1 MTANECFSK
10 LSISDVAFTPFGRD
24 RAWKDDV
31 FRREMIELTRHHQ
44 RSCGYYHNILAAG
57 RHHIQ
62 EESALSDLPFI
73 PVRLFK
79 NRTLT
84 SIPSDRIQHIL
95 TSSGT
100 TGNNLSRIF
109 LDRET
114 SQRQMQAL
122 ASIVGSVLGKK
133 NLPML
138 IIDCPSS
145 MQTTKGY
152 SARATGIQ
160 GFSLFSKN
168 KAYALNDNMMPDL
181 HVINN
186 FLQAVNGAPFF
197 IFGFTY
203 IIWRHFI
210 QQLSLQNITFD
221 FTNALMIHGGGRK
234 NLNEELITGE
244 QFRKSLHQYT
254 GLQKIHNYYGMVE
267 QTGSIF
273 LECDYQRLH
282 CSAFS
287 DIFIRRPSDFSLCE
301 YGEYG
306 IIQTLSLLPRSYPG
320 HNLVTEDEGVLLGED
335 DCPCGRSGKYFKV
348 IKRLTNAELK
358 GCGDDNSI
366 YK

>member
-24 RAWKDDV
+24 RTWKEDI
-31 FRREMIELTRHHQ
+31 FRTEMIELTRYHQ
-44 RSCGYYHNILAAG
+44 RHCGYYHNILAAG
-57 RHHIQ
+57 ERNIQ
-62 EESALSDLPFI
+62 DESTLSDLPFI

-79 NRTLT
+79 NRILT
-84 SIPSDRIQHIL
+84 SIPPERIQHIL

-114 SQRQMQAL
+114 SLRQMQAL
-122 ASIVGSVLGKK
+122 TSIVGSVLGKK
-133 NLPML
+133 NVPML
-138 IIDCPSS
+138 IIDCPSA
-145 MQTTKGY
+145 MQTTNGY

-160 GFSLFSKN
+160 GFSLFGKN
-168 KAYALNDNMMPDL
+168 RTFALDDNMMPDICT
-181 HVINN
+181 INN
-186 FLQAVNGAPFF
+186 FLQTVNGAPFF

-210 QQLSLQNITFD
+210 QQLAQQNITLD
-221 FTNALMIHGGGRK
+221 FANALMIHGGGRK
-234 NLNEELITGE
+234 NLIDNFITAE
-244 QFRKSLHQYT
+244 QFRTTLQQYT
-254 GLQKIHNYYGMVE
+254 GLYKIHNYYGMVE

-273 LECDYQRLH
+273 LECEHQHLH

-287 DIFIRRPSDFSLCE
+287 DVFIRRSTDFSRCD
-301 YGEYG
+301 YGERG
-306 IIQTLSLLPRSYPG
+306 IIQTLSILPRSYPG
-320 HNLVTEDEGVLLGED
+320 HNLLTEDEGVLLGED

-348 IKRLTNAELK
+348 IKRLVNAELK